1 MITDV
6 TEQIQ
11 TSLNKSSRIG
21 IKVIKPELNQDRIL
35 GIVNKVS
42 EAEAYD
48 DVAWVLDEPIV
59 NFSQSIVDD
68 SIKANA
74 EFQYGQE

>member
-1 MITDV
+1 M

-21 IKVIKPELNQDRIL
+21 IKAIKPELNQDRIL